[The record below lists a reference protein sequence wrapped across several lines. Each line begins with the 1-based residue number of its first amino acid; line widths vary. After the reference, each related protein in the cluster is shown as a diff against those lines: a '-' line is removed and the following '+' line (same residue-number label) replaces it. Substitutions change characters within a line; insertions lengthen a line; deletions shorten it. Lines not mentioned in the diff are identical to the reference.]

1 MGDSERQDPAN
12 QAEDQANEARS
23 RNEQEDAA
31 RTRVVEEGQA
41 STADE
46 APPDD
51 VIIIK

>member
-1 MGDSERQDPAN
+1 MGDIERQDSTN
-12 QAEDQANEARS
+12 QEEDQESEAKG
-23 RNEQEDAA
+23 RNEQQGAA
-31 RTRVVEEGQA
+31 QTRVVEEGQA